1 MAKSALPWLQRLC
14 ALYEKHE
21 PSVYGCTAEVHSSGV
36 LVSLELDRGSVHL
49 LAQPKARSGAY
60 ASTAS
65 MDIAIHHP
73 AGAGPMPGNGELVA
87 RQFIALLQ
95 RADKGDIRIQSHGV
109 NTAPV
114 SDEPVH
120 ANAEEAEEARQDYA
134 AELHRASFLAL
145 QIHQAKEHPAG
156 LASPENTED
165 PHHFL
170 YAALKTGF
178 SRRDFQG
185 RFGMGA
191 NDVAPQAFEIL
202 LALGVMTIDG
212 DQVAHKASTAHEL
225 ATYQTFFL
233 SQEDQARLQTGLT
246 EEYDADA
253 DYAQLLAEALGSEG

>member
-73 AGAGPMPGNGELVA
+73 EGAGPMPGNGELVA

-114 SDEPVH
+114 SDEHRSMPRCRREAVIEH
-120 ANAEEAEEARQDYA
+120 EAEAVDGAADRRVVHERRPVRVERVRRQSGSSGGGGRRRLCAVAVTDDELQGGDAPAQRRQVGRGIAVSEANDGRYELDYDYYV
-134 AELHRASFLAL
+134 ESLKNVLNRILKVVTGREDVFLRRSA
-145 QIHQAKEHPAG
+145 HTAG
-156 LASPENTED
+156 L
-165 PHHFL
+165 
-170 YAALKTGF
+170 
-178 SRRDFQG
+178 
-185 RFGMGA
+185 
-191 NDVAPQAFEIL
+191 
-202 LALGVMTIDG
+202 
-212 DQVAHKASTAHEL
+212 
-225 ATYQTFFL
+225 
-233 SQEDQARLQTGLT
+233 
-246 EEYDADA
+246 
-253 DYAQLLAEALGSEG
+253 

>member
-1 MAKSALPWLQRLC
+1 MVCWSASSWI
-14 ALYEKHE
+14 
-21 PSVYGCTAEVHSSGV
+21 EVRFTSSP
-36 LVSLELDRGSVHL
+36 RPR
-49 LAQPKARSGAY
+49 LAQAHMPPPHQWTSPSIIRRV
-60 ASTAS
+60 
-65 MDIAIHHP
+65 P
-73 AGAGPMPGNGELVA
+73 GPMPGNGELVA

-145 QIHQAKEHPAG
+145 HSARRHR
-156 LASPENTED
+156 ASGEPSSSSNTED

-170 YAALKTGF
+170 YAALKTRVQSAGL
-178 SRRDFQG
+178 SRAG
-185 RFGMGA
+185 SVWA
-191 NDVAPQAFEIL
+191 PTTSPPQAFEIL

-225 ATYQTFFL
+225 ATNKL
-233 SQEDQARLQTGLT
+233 S
-246 EEYDADA
+246 
-253 DYAQLLAEALGSEG
+253 S

>member
-114 SDEPVH
+114 SDDLSITQKRPKRL
-120 ANAEEAEEARQDYA
+120 AKTTP
-134 AELHRASFLAL
+134 ELHRAPFSRST
-145 QIHQAKEHPAG
+145 HQATGIRRAELRPRKILTTSSMPRSKPGSVGGTFRAG
-156 LASPENTED
+156 SVWAPTTS
-165 PHHFL
+165 
-170 YAALKTGF
+170 
-178 SRRDFQG
+178 
-185 RFGMGA
+185 
-191 NDVAPQAFEIL
+191 PQAFEIL

-233 SQEDQARLQTGLT
+233 SQEDQAQLQSGLT

-253 DYAQLLAEALGSEG
+253 DYARLLAEALGSEG

>member
-73 AGAGPMPGNGELVA
+73 PGAGPMPGNGELVA

-109 NTAPV
+109 NTTPI

-120 ANAEEAEEARQDYA
+120 ASAEEAEEARQDYA
-134 AELHRASFLAL
+134 DELHQAAFLAL
-145 QIHQAKEHPAG
+145 RLHQTQDHPVSP
-156 LASPENTED
+156 ASPDHTDD

-170 YAALKTGF
+170 YSAYRTGF
-178 SRRDFQG
+178 SRQAFQE
-185 RFGMGA
+185 RFGAGP

-202 LALGVMTIDG
+202 LALGAMTIDG
-212 DQVAHKASTAHEL
+212 DRVVPTVTTAREL
-225 ATYQTFFL
+225 ATLQTFFL
-233 SQEDQARLQTGLT
+233 SEDDRTRLQARFMG
-246 EEYDADA
+246 EYDAHT
-253 DYAQLLAEALGSEG
+253 DYARQLAEALGSEG